1 MSNAHKLIQDLI
13 FFYVK
18 ENYQKYL
25 DDNKLELIKDD
36 KIPEVIDCIYSD
48 KKKHIKQFLKD
59 SLKEIMKQE
68 YIGDLMIDN
77 ICFDIFE
84 DDELCKNRLLIEI
97 RMYQQKKTEGKVDYD
112 TLL

>member
-25 DDNKLELIKDD
+25 DDNNLEVIKDD
-36 KIPEVIDCIYSD
+36 KIPEVIARIYSD
-48 KKKHIKQFLKD
+48 KKKHIKNFLKD

-68 YIGDLMIDN
+68 YIGDLMVDN

-84 DDELCKNRLLIEI
+84 DEELCKNRLLIEI
-97 RMYQQKKTEGKVDYD
+97 RMYQQKKNGR
-112 TLL
+112 

>member
-48 KKKHIKQFLKD
+48 KKKHIKQTRKTPPYL
-59 SLKEIMKQE
+59 S
-68 YIGDLMIDN
+68 
-77 ICFDIFE
+77 
-84 DDELCKNRLLIEI
+84 R
-97 RMYQQKKTEGKVDYD
+97 KKK
-112 TLL
+112 